1 LGTGK
6 RDQRTEIRDQGPPNL
21 NAAKVRTFRDL
32 IVWQRARELSLEIYE
47 ITRQF
52 PREELYGLSGQLR
65 SASVSIMSNIAE
77 GHGCGSVPQLMHFLL
92 IARGSTFEV
101 QSQLILASD
110 LGLASSEAISRCESL
125 CDEIGRMLYS
135 TLVTLRA
142 KSTQSK
148 SDSRQISDL

>member
-1 LGTGK
+1 M
-6 RDQRTEIRDQGPPNL
+6 
-21 NAAKVRTFRDL
+21 KVRSFRDL
-32 IVWQRARELSLEIYE
+32 IVWQRSRELSLAVYE
-47 ITRQF
+47 LTSRF
-52 PREELYGLSGQLR
+52 PREELYGLTNQLR
-65 SASVSIMSNIAE
+65 RASVSIMSNIAE
-77 GHGCGSVPQLMHFLL
+77 GHGRGSAAQLMQFLL

-110 LGLASSEAISRCESL
+110 LGLAADEAIVRCESI
-125 CDEIGRMLYS
+125 CDEVGRMLYS

>member
-1 LGTGK
+1 MT
-6 RDQRTEIRDQGPPNL
+6 
-21 NAAKVRTFRDL
+21 AAKVRTFRDL
-32 IVWQRARELSLEIYE
+32 IVWQRARELSLAVYQV
-47 ITRQF
+47 TRQF
-52 PREELYGLSGQLR
+52 PREELYGLSSQLR
-65 SASVSIMSNIAE
+65 RASVSIMSNIAE
-77 GHGCGSVPQLMHFLL
+77 GHGRGSLPQLMHFLL

-110 LGLASSEAISRCESL
+110 LGLADSEAILKCEYL

-142 KSTQSK
+142 KSTQMK